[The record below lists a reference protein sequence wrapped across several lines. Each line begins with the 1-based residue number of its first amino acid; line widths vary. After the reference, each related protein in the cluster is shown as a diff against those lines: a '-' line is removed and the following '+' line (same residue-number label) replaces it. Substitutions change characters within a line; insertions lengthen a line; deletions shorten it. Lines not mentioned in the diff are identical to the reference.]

1 MQYLISIGS
10 LVKSR
15 YRMVQV
21 GVVWTFRTE
30 FGRNSEEHLEG
41 ILLPT
46 ALENL
51 TKFLFLYY
59 GSKRVEWT

>member
-1 MQYLISIGS
+1 
-10 LVKSR
+10 
-15 YRMVQV
+15 MVQV